1 MLEDQVNEMY
11 DDYGQ
16 LIAHLREEKDCKG
29 LELVEKLLESSYA
42 LIGNIIDKLMEEI
55 KNAK

>member
-1 MLEDQVNEMY
+1 MLKDQVEKMF

-16 LIAHLREEKDCKG
+16 LIAHLKEEKDIKR
-29 LELVEKLLESSYA
+29 LKLIEKLLESSYA
-42 LIGNIIDKLMEEI
+42 LIENLINKIEEEI